1 MEENKVVND
10 TASFGGDVPPILPD
24 GWEKGENLLVE
35 EDDELAK
42 LLADGQEADPSLS
55 PENNDV
61 PAAPTAPTTGDA
73 GGAEVPDAGTEPPQT
88 DPDGGKLVEPPASRK
103 LLLRVNH
110 EDQEVDIN
118 AMSDDELRVLLQK
131 GKAFDAMK
139 DAENK
144 RTYQQVYQE
153 QVDAGMTE
161 AAARMVAKDA
171 AGGRTYALPNEED
184 DPQTAEPP
192 ASAQPAGAPKMGQ
205 TRDLRAEVEQL
216 RALYPDVKEMPDEV
230 AKSISQ
236 GVPVITAYLAYRDK
250 QSAQTAADLRKEN
263 QILKQN
269 AANSTKAP
277 VRGVTGGDSTPPK
290 KKSLF
295 EEGFDAGFKWG
306 MTR

>member
-1 MEENKVVND
+1 MEDNKVVID

-24 GWEKGENLLVE
+24 GWENGKDLLAE
-35 EDDELAK
+35 EDDDLAK
-42 LLADGQEADPSLS
+42 LLADGQEADPAEN

-61 PAAPTAPTTGDA
+61 PAATPALTTGGED
-73 GGAEVPDAGTEPPQT
+73 GAEVPDAETEPQQT
-88 DPDGGKLVEPPASRK
+88 DPDGGKPVEPPASRK
-103 LLLRVNH
+103 LVLRVNH

-118 AMSDDELRVLLQK
+118 AMGDDELRALLQK

-144 RTYQQVYQE
+144 RIYQQVYQE

-161 AAARMVAKDA
+161 AAARVIAKDA
-171 AGGRTYALPNEED
+171 AGGRAYALTDGEV
-184 DPQTAEPP
+184 DPPEAEPSVQTTP
-192 ASAQPAGAPKMGQ
+192 ADAPKTSQ

-230 AKSISQ
+230 AKAISQ

-250 QSAQTAADLRKEN
+250 QSAQTAANLRKEN

-269 AANSTKAP
+269 AANSAKAP
-277 VRGVTGGDSTPPK
+277 VRGVTGGDNAPPK

-306 MTR
+306 